1 MISKSWLPFNLKQ
14 DLLPQQHRDI
24 LIEQLN
30 DIVRQLKE
38 DATKIPIVHFPPEQ
52 VSSSSPNR
60 EGGTG
65 SKKPTLPAG
74 SEASSQDQTSAPSS
88 PAKSAAPAPLP
99 ASGDQE
105 VRKSR

>member
-1 MISKSWLPFNLKQ
+1 MISKSWFSFNLKQ

-65 SKKPTLPAG
+65 SKKPTLP
-74 SEASSQDQTSAPSS
+74 EASSQDQTSAPSS
-88 PAKSAAPAPLP
+88 PAKSAAPAPIP
-99 ASGDQE
+99 ASGEPE

>member
-1 MISKSWLPFNLKQ
+1 MTFTE

-60 EGGTG
+60 EGNYLKIFE
-65 SKKPTLPAG
+65 SNVL
-74 SEASSQDQTSAPSS
+74 SF
-88 PAKSAAPAPLP
+88 L
-99 ASGDQE
+99 
-105 VRKSR
+105 